1 MSGINPKEAAKK
13 VSEYK
18 KAVMDEIESRCIKYC
33 DQLCLEAIEH
43 RQSAPGKH
51 NFTGNL
57 INSIVTCVYREK
69 KPVYACYAGDSLP
82 QAIQV
87 KMTYPNQ
94 YHFDRDYEG
103 GESNFKPDVKTD
115 QGWGEDDAKR
125 FFQTY
130 RPSGD
135 CIFNIVVAYPV
146 EYASFVEARRKTTG
160 IIGTWEEAKRI
171 SKTYLCLNK

>member
-1 MSGINPKEAAKK
+1 MSGISPKQAAQK
-13 VSEYK
+13 VKAYR
-18 KAVMDEIESRCIKYC
+18 KAVMDEIERRCVKYC

-87 KMTYPNQ
+87 KMTAPEH
-94 YHFDRDYEG
+94 YHFSYDYEG
-103 GESNFKPDVKTD
+103 EESDYTAEVKTD
-115 QGWGEDDAKR
+115 KGWGENDARR
-125 FFQTY
+125 FFRSY

-135 CIFNIVVAYPV
+135 YIFHIVVAYPV
-146 EYASFVEARRKTTG
+146 EYASFVERKRGTTG
-160 IIGTWEEAKRI
+160 ILGTWSEAQRI
-171 SKTYLCLNK
+171 GKTFLCINN